1 MIYETH
7 PPSRIQLGRSLGQ
20 RLQQLKEPLFGVRGL
35 PVLKIS
41 LKKNYFHKSI
51 IVKFSLFSDSPPG
64 AVVGVTENLLP
75 RPQGGGVIIAGG
87 GTNVD
92 SVRHGQGSLLQLF
105 IPKLFMIFKSA
116 LEMIE
121 AWPLSERKHLLL

>member
-64 AVVGVTENLLP
+64 TVVGVTENLLP
-75 RPQGGGVIIAGG
+75 RPQGGGVIIARG

-92 SVRHGQGSLLQLF
+92 SVRHCQGSLLQLF